1 MLSDATKKRI
11 IRILIHALVLLV
23 IYVLQM
29 MVFSRLRL
37 FGIAPL
43 ILPLAVVGVALFE
56 GPSWGGGFG
65 LAAGVLSDTASSDHV
80 VLFTILLT
88 CLGMGIGLLSD
99 YLLSRGF
106 PSFFLCSAAALIL
119 IAMAQMFGLF
129 MFLRQSPFA
138 LLGTAGMQTLYS
150 MVFTIPMYYLARSLG
165 RRQTKW

>member
-1 MLSDATKKRI
+1 MLSDATKNRI
-11 IRILIHALVLLV
+11 VRILLHALVLLL
-23 IYVLQM
+23 IYVLQT

-56 GPSWGGGFG
+56 GPSWGSGFG
-65 LAAGVLSDTASSDHV
+65 LAAGVLSDMAFSDHV

-106 PSFFLCSAAALIL
+106 PSFFLCGAATLIL
-119 IAMAQMFGLF
+119 IAMAQMFGF
-129 MFLRQSPFA
+129 FIFLRQSPFA
-138 LLGTAGMQTLYS
+138 LLGAAGMQTLYS
-150 MVFTIPMYYLARSLG
+150 LLFTVPTYYLARSLG
-165 RRQTKW
+165 RRQTKI